1 MRIQKALLLFLLLL
15 VTALFLPS
23 PGTFD
28 VTKSWLPW
36 AANADRLGLV
46 KGFAA
51 NDAEYPPLT
60 PAILLAAV
68 RAFRSMGASP
78 FQAIKLSIML
88 FLLATS
94 LVFWLWTKDFWSAAL
109 LHVSLLLNS
118 VALGYLDVYFAPSLL
133 LSLWALRAGRLVWFT
148 VFFAIA
154 TMTKWQPLIVAPF
167 LAVYVLDIKPRPQW
181 KLVNWGRALREIVMP
196 ALVIGLAVLLVYR
209 WPPIW
214 RSLRTA
220 LTHKYLSG
228 DALNFNWVLMY
239 LLHVFAPERYGKLY
253 DGRPDIIMVKY
264 FRETVFSRALFLV
277 TYVTALVALCRQE
290 KTFEN
295 LMRFSLIGYLAY
307 FICNIGVHENHLF
320 LAVIVS
326 VVLVWLKRSYLSL
339 AATIIVMANVNLV
352 VFYGIQ
358 GGGIHRMVAENVD
371 MALLLSVYNTV
382 FFAILWARNV
392 FVRERPS

>member
-1 MRIQKALLLFLLLL
+1 MHIQKALLLLLLLL

-28 VTKSWLPW
+28 VTTFWLPW
-36 AANADRLGLV
+36 AANADSLGLV

-51 NDAEYPPLT
+51 NKAEYPPLT

-68 RAFRSMGASP
+68 RGFRLIGASP
-78 FQAIKLSIML
+78 FQALKLSMML

-94 LVFWLWTKDFWSAAL
+94 LVFWLWTKDFWGAVL

-133 LSLWALRAGRLVWFT
+133 LSLWALRAERLVWFT

-154 TMTKWQPLIVAPF
+154 TLTKWQPLIVAPF
-167 LAVYVLDIKPRPQW
+167 LAVYVLDIKPHPQW
-181 KLVNWGRALREIVMP
+181 KAVKWGRLLREIVIP
-196 ALVIGLAVLLVYR
+196 ALVIGVAAILVYR

-214 RSLRTA
+214 RSFTKA
-220 LTHKYLSG
+220 LSHKFMSG

-239 LLHVFAPERYGKLY
+239 LLHAFAPERYGKLY
-253 DGRPDIIMVKY
+253 DGRPEIIMVQY
-264 FRETVFSRALFLV
+264 LRETLFSRAMFFV
-277 TYVTALVALCRQE
+277 TYVTALVAFCRQE

-307 FICNIGVHENHLF
+307 FIFNIGVHENHLF
-320 LAVIVS
+320 IAVLLS

-339 AATIIVMANVNLV
+339 AAVVILMANINLV

-358 GGGIHRMVAENVD
+358 GGGIRRMVTESVD
-371 MALLLSVYNTV
+371 MALLLSVYNTM
-382 FFAILWARNV
+382 FFLILWARNV
-392 FVRERPS
+392 FVRGRPS